1 MCGGGVEGGS
11 VLIDACLWV
20 CSPENDLWAAAL
32 SRMSFANASVSPAG
46 HGNKRILFV
55 CSNCA
60 LWLDLFLWK

>member
-1 MCGGGVEGGS
+1 MCGGWGVEGGS

-55 CSNCA
+55 C
-60 LWLDLFLWK
+60 